1 MDNNDVLRRIRYAMK
16 LNDSQ
21 MVEIFGL
28 ADIEVTEK
36 MVISLLKKEEDKDF
50 RQCTNHMMNG
60 FLDGLIVKN
69 RGKSEDNSKDED
81 EEKVTNNIVFKKL
94 KIAFNLKSEE
104 IQGILMKE
112 GVEVSNS
119 ELSAVMRRE
128 GHRNY
133 KPCGDRYLRNFLRG
147 LAEYLN

>member
-1 MDNNDVLRRIRYAMK
+1 
-16 LNDSQ
+16 
-21 MVEIFGL
+21 
-28 ADIEVTEK
+28 
-36 MVISLLKKEEDKDF
+36 
-50 RQCTNHMMNG
+50 
-60 FLDGLIVKN
+60 
-69 RGKSEDNSKDED
+69 
-81 EEKVTNNIVFKKL
+81 
-94 KIAFNLKSEE
+94 
-104 IQGILMKE
+104 MKE